1 LRSRYNHLRTPD
13 AHPEIKGGL
22 LRLKHRVLVKK
33 KKKIQRLD
41 NEKEGGHIKP
51 VGGVFN
57 VGGVALLFWY

>member
-1 LRSRYNHLRTPD
+1 
-13 AHPEIKGGL
+13 
-22 LRLKHRVLVKK
+22 VKK